1 LLVNKKNSHIILITL
16 LALLALSGIDNYS
29 MILAQTD
36 TMVIDTTIVKDE
48 RFRIA
53 DSLALIAIEA
63 NKQED
68 YDNILRRA
76 NWAFKTN
83 QYRKAVDFYD
93 RALQLKPDQDFPREQ
108 MRIIAKKT
116 KRAGLSYLF
125 PKVEFEKSST
135 LIQALMLVIIYS
147 TFSMV
152 LLLIYILFHRNKLQN
167 LDKLK
172 QELKEKYQ
180 TKLMD
185 YLFDTGNSGEIVNQ
199 INAVAK
205 DSFKRVILADEMK
218 DLMVNLSGEAAD
230 KLRALF
236 YELNLDIDSE
246 MRVFSSKWH
255 VKVKGFRE
263 LAFMNIQRVNK
274 EIIKCLHHRNP
285 IVRMEAQLALVRLN
299 DEDRFS
305 FLDHITR
312 PFTLWEQINVHE
324 MLVAHNLQIPDFSRW
339 LTSPNRTVI
348 LFALRM
354 IKVFEQ
360 RGSADK
366 IIDLLENDDIEIRNM
381 AIYVLGRLKIKEALP
396 HFKHIYRNENYENCL
411 AILQAI
417 RNMPD
422 ELVLNFLKL
431 VLDKEDDVQLQIEA
445 TKAIYE
451 IGETGEKALEKLMES
466 DYKNYQ
472 IIIKHVLD
480 KRI

>member
-1 LLVNKKNSHIILITL
+1 MFIILM
-16 LALLALSGIDNYS
+16 ALFVMPGFNT
-29 MILAQTD
+29 ILEAIAQTD
-36 TMVIDTTIVKDE
+36 TLEIDTTIVRDE
-48 RFRIA
+48 KFRIA
-53 DSLALIAIEA
+53 DSLALILIQT
-63 NKQED
+63 NKQES
-68 YDNILRRA
+68 YDNMLRRA

-83 QYRKAVDFYD
+83 QYKKAVDFYD
-93 RALQLKPDQDFPREQ
+93 RALQLKPDEDFPREQ
-108 MRIIAKKT
+108 MRLIAQKT
-116 KRAGLSYLF
+116 KRARLAFLL

-135 LIQALMLVIIYS
+135 LIQALMVVIIYS

-152 LLLIYILFHRNKLQN
+152 LLLIVILFHRNKLQK
-167 LDKLK
+167 LDKLR

-185 YLFDTGNSGEIVNQ
+185 YLFDTENSREIVER
-199 INAVAK
+199 INSVAR

-218 DLMVNLSGEAAD
+218 DLMVNLSGDAAD
-230 KLRALF
+230 KLRNLF
-236 YELNLDIDSE
+236 YEINLDIDSE
-246 MRVFSSKWH
+246 MKVFSSKWH

-263 LAFMNIQRVNK
+263 LAFMNIKRVNK

-312 PFTLWEQINVHE
+312 PFTLWEQVNVHE
-324 MLVAHNLQIPDFSRW
+324 MIVAHNLTIPDFSRW
-339 LTSPNRTVI
+339 LSSPNRTVI

-360 RGSADK
+360 KESADK
-366 IIDLLENDDIEIRNM
+366 IIALLDYDDAEIRNM
-381 AIYVLGRLKIKEALP
+381 AIYVLGRLKIKDALP
-396 HFKHIYRNENYENCL
+396 QFKHIYKNESYENCL
-411 AILQAI
+411 VILQAI
-417 RNMPD
+417 RNMTD
-422 ELVLNFLKL
+422 ESVLSFLKL

-451 IGETGEKALEKLMES
+451 IGEIGEKALEKLMVS

>member
-1 LLVNKKNSHIILITL
+1 MFSVVM
-16 LALLALSGIDNYS
+16 ALFVLPGYDAISPVF
-29 MILAQTD
+29 AQTD
-36 TMVIDTTIVKDE
+36 TLGIDTTIVKNE
-48 RFRIA
+48 SFRIA
-53 DSLALIAIEA
+53 DSLALIMMLA
-63 NKQED
+63 NNQD
-68 YDNILRRA
+68 NYDNMLRRA

-83 QYRKAVDFYD
+83 QFRKAVDFYD
-93 RALQLKPDQDFPREQ
+93 RALQLKPDEDFPREQ
-108 MRIIAKKT
+108 MRIIAQKT
-116 KRAGLSYLF
+116 KRARLAFLL

-135 LIQALMLVIIYS
+135 LIQALMVVIIYS

-152 LLLIYILFHRNKLQN
+152 LLLIFILFHRNKLQK
-167 LDKLK
+167 LDKLR

-185 YLFDTGNSGEIVNQ
+185 YLFDTENSREIVDR
-199 INAVAK
+199 INSVAK

-218 DLMVNLSGEAAD
+218 DLMVNLSGETAD

-263 LAFMNIQRVNK
+263 LAFMNIKRVNK
-274 EIIKCLHHRNP
+274 EIIECLHHRNP

-312 PFTLWEQINVHE
+312 PFTLWEQVNVHE
-324 MLVAHNLQIPDFSRW
+324 MIVAHNLQIPDFSRW

-360 RGSADK
+360 RESGAK
-366 IIDLLENDDIEIRNM
+366 IIMLLENGDAEIRNM
-381 AIYVLGRLKIKEALP
+381 SIYVLGRLKIKEALP
-396 HFKHIYRNENYENCL
+396 HFKHIYKNESYENCL
-411 AILQAI
+411 VILQAI
-417 RNMPD
+417 RNMTD
-422 ELVLNFLKL
+422 ESVLSFLKL

-451 IGETGEKALEKLMES
+451 IGEIGEKALEKLMVS

>member
-1 LLVNKKNSHIILITL
+1 MNKTGKYIIAGLLVIFTCKMGVSQSIQSGDTLILDTL
-16 LALLALSGIDNYS
+16 QADIPDN
-29 MILAQTD
+29 
-36 TMVIDTTIVKDE
+36 
-48 RFRIA
+48 FRLA
-53 DSLALIAIEA
+53 DSLAIVLI
-63 NKQED
+63 QETRQEN
-68 YDNILRRA
+68 YDNMLRRA
-76 NWAFKTN
+76 NWAFRLN
-83 QYRKAVDFYD
+83 QYSRAIEFYE
-93 RALQLKPDQDFPREQ
+93 RALQIKPDEEYPRNQ
-108 MRIIAKKT
+108 LKLIAKKT
-116 KRAGLSYLF
+116 KKTWMSYLL
-125 PKVEFEKSST
+125 PHVEFEKSST
-135 LIQALMLVIIYS
+135 LIQALLLVIIYS
-147 TFSMV
+147 TISMV
-152 LLLIYILFHRNKLQN
+152 ILLVVILFHRNKLQN

-185 YLFDTGNSGEIVNQ
+185 YLFDEENSQTI
-199 INAVAK
+199 INKINEVAA

-218 DLMVNLSGEAAD
+218 DLMVNLSGDAAEKMRD
-230 KLRALF
+230 LYYK
-236 YELNLDIDSE
+236 LNLDVDSE
-246 MRVFSSKWH
+246 MKVFSSKWH
-255 VKVKGFRE
+255 IKVKGFRE
-263 LAFMNIQRVNK
+263 LAFMNIKRVNH
-274 EIIKCLHHRNP
+274 EIIRCLQHRNP

-305 FLDHITR
+305 FLDHIKR
-312 PFTLWEQINVHE
+312 PFTLWEQINVQE
-324 MLVAHNLQIPDFSRW
+324 MIVAHNLEIPDFSRW
-339 LTSPNRTVI
+339 LNSPNRTVI

-354 IKVFEQ
+354 IKVFDQKTSWE
-360 RGSADK
+360 R
-366 IIDLLENDDIEIRNM
+366 IIPLLEYPDQEIRGM

-396 HFKHIYRNENYENCL
+396 HFKHQYKNETYENCL

-451 IGETGEKALEKLMES
+451 IGDAGQKALEKLMES